1 MRGVAVI
8 NGRVIG
14 IDRRARTDLGP
25 PLGVGRA
32 HALEADQMQAWTGN
46 PRGESLHQFQG

>member
-14 IDRRARTDLGP
+14 IDRRARNDLGP

-32 HALEADQMQAWTGN
+32 HALEADQSN
-46 PRGESLHQFQG
+46 RGRGTRVASGSVSAR